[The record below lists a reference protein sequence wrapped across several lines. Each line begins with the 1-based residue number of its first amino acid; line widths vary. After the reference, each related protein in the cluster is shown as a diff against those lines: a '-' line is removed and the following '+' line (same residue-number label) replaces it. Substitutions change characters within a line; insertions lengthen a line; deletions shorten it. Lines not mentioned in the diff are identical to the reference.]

1 MLRHIILGVLR
12 QGGVKH
18 GYAVMKEIRDRA
30 GLRVS
35 IGNVYRELKRLET
48 EGLVRNVPNP
58 PGVDPRRA
66 PFESTPVGVSVFDG
80 WIISAHANALPDYRD
95 EFCLRAMF
103 IEDSGREVARAV
115 LDRWREE
122 LALHSRALERCQE
135 RALARRDGES
145 GFANAWVDYQLKTM
159 NQYGYDGVWADN
171 IICAWNVG
179 TSWSTVPVNPRTGAL
194 YTMADYR
201 RDLGNALGRIHAKLE
216 AAGKK
221 ILGNHGGS
229 CVQDFFNDQGV
240 QQQ

>member
-80 WIISAHANALPDYRD
+80 WIISAPANALPDYRD

-145 GFANAWVDYQLKTM
+145 GFAILPLLLARQLKHVATDLTFIEELRSAHDAWVRPSPQSS
-159 NQYGYDGVWADN
+159 ARH
-171 IICAWNVG
+171 
-179 TSWSTVPVNPRTGAL
+179 PVSRGGRSQS
-194 YTMADYR
+194 R
-201 RDLGNALGRIHAKLE
+201 RQ
-216 AAGKK
+216 AAG
-221 ILGNHGGS
+221 
-229 CVQDFFNDQGV
+229 
-240 QQQ
+240 